1 MPLCY
6 TYTVKTLYLIIIGIV
21 LVGIVW
27 LLFFT
32 TSDTVT
38 NYPSSGSNIVAFGDS
53 LVVGVG
59 ATKGNDLVSLL
70 SQSVGQPIVNLGL
83 SGDTTRDAL
92 LRLDAV
98 IEQDPKVVL
107 LLLGGNDFLQ
117 QIPQA
122 ETFANLEQMIETIHE
137 SGSTVLLLG
146 ARGGLLRDEYKR
158 DFEQLAETHGTAF
171 VPNVL
176 DGLFANPSRMS
187 DAIHPNDAGYQIIV
201 DRIEPVLMELLQ

>member
-1 MPLCY
+1 MRWVY
-6 TYTVKTLYLIIIGIV
+6 YV
-21 LVGIVW
+21 LVGIAVCSFGYW
-27 LLFFT
+27 LFFMSST
-32 TSDTVT
+32 PAT
-38 NYPSSGSNIVAFGDS
+38 NYPSDGSTIVAFGDS

-59 ATKGNDLVSLL
+59 ATKGNDFVSLL

-83 SGDTTRDAL
+83 SGETTRDAL

-117 QIPQA
+117 QIPKA

-146 ARGGLLRDEYKR
+146 VRGGLLRDEYKR

-176 DGLFANPSRMS
+176 DGLFANPSLMS
-187 DAIHPNDAGYQIIV
+187 DAIHPNDAGYQIIA
-201 DRIEPVLMELLQ
+201 DRIQPVLQPLVAE